1 MPVIIDELDKRILGE
16 LQKDGRT
23 PLAKLADDIGKP
35 RTTIM
40 NRVQKLEE
48 GGIIKGYRAI
58 LSPYVLGFSMQ
69 AYVLITVR
77 RSVTAGSKPSQVIL
91 AEKIIRDCDNDAR
104 LPWIEEA
111 NVLTGQY
118 DIMLKVWV
126 RDLKQLSSFLLNY
139 LPTNPDIIKTETM
152 VVLEEVAIGRER
164 LIPLDKVKE

>member
-1 MPVIIDELDKRILGE
+1 MQVIIDDLDKKILGE

-23 PLAKLADDIGKP
+23 PLAKLADVVKKP

-48 GGIIKGYRAI
+48 GGVIRGYRAV

-77 RSVTAGSKPSQVIL
+77 RSAAGGSKPSQVML
-91 AEKIIRDCDNDAR
+91 AEKIIRDCDNDAY
-104 LPWIEEA
+104 LPWVEEA

-118 DIMLKVWV
+118 DIMLKIWV
-126 RDLKQLSSFLLNY
+126 KDLKQLSSFLLNY
-139 LPTNPDIIKTETM
+139 LPTNPDIVKTETM
-152 VVLEEVAIGRER
+152 MVLEEVAIGRER
-164 LIPLDKVKE
+164 LIPLDKIKE